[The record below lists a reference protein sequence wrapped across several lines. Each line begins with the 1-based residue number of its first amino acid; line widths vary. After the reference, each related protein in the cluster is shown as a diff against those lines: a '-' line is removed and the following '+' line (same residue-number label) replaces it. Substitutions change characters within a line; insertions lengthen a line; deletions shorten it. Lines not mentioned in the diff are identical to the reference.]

1 MNRSTVKLRMN
12 DVLDFSLYIVTDEFI
27 MRIGWVVVGKFMMV
41 NEGAGGCGDNMEI
54 FQKIENL
61 KISKPNVSG

>member
-54 FQKIENL
+54 FQK
-61 KISKPNVSG
+61 